1 MNIILGTAQLGLD
14 YGVSNS
20 SGQVSF
26 DEAKKILTCCKN
38 FNINHFDTARS
49 YGQSESILGKL
60 LGSNSVIT
68 TKIAKKPNS
77 QDIYEWT
84 FKNINQSISSLGRS
98 QIDELLFHNS
108 EDILQSDKKIVK
120 KLFEDLKDKNL
131 VKKIGLSVYEFDKFH
146 YLLEH
151 FDVDIIQAPFNI
163 IDRRLAE
170 EGWLDILKSN
180 SVRVDVRSSFLQ
192 GLVFMNNSERN
203 IYFHKWSHI
212 WDELDSWKAANKELS
227 VLDLCLGFIKSFYK
241 IDNIIVGTQ
250 SAVQLEEVLLSFQ
263 SSFNMTFP
271 DISSSDNALINPSQ
285 WKVL

>member
-68 TKIAKKPNS
+68 TKIPKKPDN

-84 FKNINQSISSLGRS
+84 FKNIYQSILSLGRS

-120 KLFEDLKDKNL
+120 KLFKDLKDKNL

-151 FDVDIIQAPFNI
+151 FDIDIIQAPFNI

-170 EGWLDILKSN
+170 EGWLNTLKSN

-241 IDNIIVGTQ
+241 IDNIVVGTQ
-250 SAVQLEEVLLSFQ
+250 SAMQLEEVLLSFH
-263 SSFNMTFP
+263 SSLDMTFP

-285 WKVL
+285 WRVL